1 MIVEKYESTT
11 ISRRRTYLRSSAQG
25 ACNAGSCPSTVDAT
39 DVVSGGVVCLTL
51 AVSSI
56 PATVAYVGAAIC
68 AVAAIVAVVA
78 VAGCAAISS
87 DWVDKFGIRVS
98 LGPTSLA
105 VGQALP
111 HDPGAPSGPFRAL
124 LSLCGASDEPRSR
137 RWHLVARRWCW
148 CFSGHWRYHDEVDG
162 HGYDLLARYSPP
174 ASP

>member
-1 MIVEKYESTT
+1 M
-11 ISRRRTYLRSSAQG
+11 
-25 ACNAGSCPSTVDAT
+25 
-39 DVVSGGVVCLTL
+39 CLTL

-56 PATVAYVGAAIC
+56 PATVACIGAAIC

-105 VGQALP
+105 VGRALP
-111 HDPGAPSGPFRAL
+111 HDPWAPSGPFRAL

-137 RWHLVARRWCW
+137 RWHLVARRWC
-148 CFSGHWRYHDEVDG
+148 
-162 HGYDLLARYSPP
+162 
-174 ASP
+174 